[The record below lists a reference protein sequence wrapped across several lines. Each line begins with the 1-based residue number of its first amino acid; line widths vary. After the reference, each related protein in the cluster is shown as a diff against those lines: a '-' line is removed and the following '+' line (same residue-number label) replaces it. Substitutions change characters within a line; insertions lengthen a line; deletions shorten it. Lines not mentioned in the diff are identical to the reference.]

1 MLLNIL
7 NNFPHGRADLY
18 LIIEQFRLTIV
29 ARLSVVENMR
39 EEDDLKLVEVEGLGD
54 MQQQLIRVQPGMVVR
69 HLV

>member
-7 NNFPHGRADLY
+7 NNFADGRTDLY
-18 LIIEQFRLTIV
+18 LIIEQFRLAIV
-29 ARLSVVENMR
+29 ARFSVIENMR

-54 MQQQLIRVQPGMVVR
+54 MQQQLIGVQPGMVVR

>member
-7 NNFPHGRADLY
+7 NNFPHSRTDLY

-29 ARLSVVENMR
+29 ARLSIVENMR

>member
-7 NNFPHGRADLY
+7 NNFPHSRTDLN

-29 ARLSVVENMR
+29 ARLSIVENMR